1 MAQSRHTEIWTQMN
15 NDRIRRKK
23 RPPLS
28 PTPTHR
34 EAADNDLS
42 STHDE
47 NGFVLMNEV
56 GACNCFAAVILED

>member
-1 MAQSRHTEIWTQMN
+1 MN

-34 EAADNDLS
+34 EAVDNDLS